1 MEQPVLLLLGII
13 ALWVQDLPLLRLL
26 QFFLAWSCRLSKALW
41 IVAHLSLLPPS
52 SPHLV
57 STANSGKTDSI
68 TLSSWHKN
76 TEQCWTPRSFVHDQL
91 NWFSFDL
98 QTTSPEMEESLWEG
112 VPWLC
117 ETTGGCLVL
126 PIHWCLLGDGIDGF
140 VLCSGS
146 LKLVLEDWRR
156 CSDLAF
162 EVTGWHMCKSVELSV
177 LYVRV
182 NRLLAVKSDFSL
194 FL

>member
-41 IVAHLSLLPPS
+41 IVAHLSPLPPS

-76 TEQCWTPRSFVHDQL
+76 TDPEKLCPWPAQVIQLWATNHFTRSGRKPL
-91 NWFSFDL
+91 
-98 QTTSPEMEESLWEG
+98 
-112 VPWLC
+112 
-117 ETTGGCLVL
+117 
-126 PIHWCLLGDGIDGF
+126 
-140 VLCSGS
+140 
-146 LKLVLEDWRR
+146 RR
-156 CSDLAF
+156 CSMAVWDHWWMSGSPHSLMFVRRRNWWLCIVFRQF
-162 EVTGWHMCKSVELSV
+162 EVSFGGLEEMFWPGIWGDWLA
-177 LYVRV
+177 YVQIHGT
-182 NRLLAVKSDFSL
+182 FSSL
-194 FL
+194 C